1 MYFWLRQLQGSM
13 ESTEGKK
20 EEHTPK
26 RRSGGGG
33 KNSHGSMNQGNQPSV
48 PISQATK
55 TSSVNGQYVSFCSDL
70 VTLKLKYKACL
81 VTLLAP

>member
-33 KNSHGSMNQGNQPSV
+33 KNSHGSMNQGEP
-48 PISQATK
+48 
-55 TSSVNGQYVSFCSDL
+55 
-70 VTLKLKYKACL
+70 TLCANFTGYKN
-81 VTLLAP
+81 